1 MSNCL
6 TTPSVVDR
14 SDSDVEFK
22 CFEVILKS
30 WPDANHAGSWNRLRT
45 VAGVTGPALIVRQQW
60 CCRPPWR
67 YRGTFGPRIER
78 VPGPAPG
85 RVLATAVLYF
95 GPIINNIVFVRCD
108 KTSCRGERRYPT
120 RTSFSKTAV
129 CHIVRRASFVGET
142 CPGSSSPVSRWRWM
156 RDSPGRSKSRGV
168 LKRTTAVPPP
178 PIPAAIKYNPQLSRR
193 PQ

>member
-1 MSNCL
+1 MEPVKNRGRRYGSRANCSATMVL
-6 TTPSVVDR
+6 P
-14 SDSDVEFK
+14 
-22 CFEVILKS
+22 
-30 WPDANHAGSWNRLRT
+30 
-45 VAGVTGPALIVRQQW
+45 PAM
-60 CCRPPWR
+60 
-67 YRGTFGPRIER
+67 E
-78 VPGPAPG
+78 VPGDFRAEDRTRPRSGTG